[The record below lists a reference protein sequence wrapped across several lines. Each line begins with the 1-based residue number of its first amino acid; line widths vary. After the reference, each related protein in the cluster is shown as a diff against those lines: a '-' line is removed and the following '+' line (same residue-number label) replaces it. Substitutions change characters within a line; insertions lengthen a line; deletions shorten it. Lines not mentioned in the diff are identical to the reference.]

1 MDFTCKKGSHRVP
14 NDEIDWD
21 LQPFIMES
29 LFRSS
34 WLRWASCQLSSRDE
48 VWTHTKDK
56 DFSLQLKDQ
65 KVLFEYGYRFERQD
79 LSSCS
84 GPREFVE
91 QILIFTRESYFN
103 NQAQGHQ
110 NRSTTQS

>member
-1 MDFTCKKGSHRVP
+1 MDFTRKKGSVRVP
-14 NDEIDWD
+14 NDEIDWE

-29 LFRSS
+29 LFAV
-34 WLRWASCQLSSRDE
+34 LMVELGFLPNPHRDE

-65 KVLFEYGYRFERQD
+65 EVLFEYGYRFESQD

-103 NQAQGHQ
+103 NQTQGHQ
-110 NRSTTQS
+110 NRSTTRF